1 MENQLSVKAV
11 PFMGDEL
18 MAAKDEETGKIYAGV
33 SYICKGIGLTEKQKD
48 NEVSKIQKDLVLQKG
63 AKKLPLKFEGQVREV
78 QCIELDFVPLWLAKI
93 TITPTMQTE
102 HPEVADKLVQYQLK
116 AKDVLAAAFIQPQK
130 PMSTLDFLEY
140 TVKAIRE
147 QQEALSDTNKR
158 IDHIGDVIALDTRS
172 WRKDAHNLIV
182 QIAKKLGGFENMQTV
197 QAEIYRLVDQ
207 RGGVSLE
214 RRLTF
219 MQQRMANEGVCKSKR
234 DRLSKLDVIAEDK
247 KLIEIYVA
255 IVKEMAIKN
264 GIDYEPRKEET
275 A

>member
-1 MENQLSVKAV
+1 MSNGSVTASACPKDRRNQNGFVFRMMLYSNE
-11 PFMGDEL
+11 GDE
-18 MAAKDEETGKIYAGV
+18 I
-33 SYICKGIGLTEKQKD
+33 S
-48 NEVSKIQKDLVLQKG
+48 SSLQKAAIRKSSALRLILSPCG
-63 AKKLPLKFEGQVREV
+63 SQKSRLPRP
-78 QCIELDFVPLWLAKI
+78 CS
-93 TITPTMQTE
+93 E

-147 QQEALSDTNKR
+147 QQKTLSDTNKR

-182 QIAKKLGGFENMQTV
+182 QIAKKMGGFENMQTI
-197 QAEIYRLVDQ
+197 QAEIYRLVDM
-207 RGGVSLE
+207 RDGVSLE

-219 MQQRMANEGVCKSKR
+219 MQQRMAGEGVCNSKR
-234 DRLSKLDVIAEDK
+234 DRLSKLDVIANDK

-255 IVKEMAIKN
+255 IIKEMAIKN

>member
-1 MENQLSVKAV
+1 MNSQLSVKAV

-18 MAAKDEETGKIYAGV
+18 MVAKDEETGKIFAGV
-33 SYICKGIGLTEKQKD
+33 KWICDGFGL
-48 NEVSKIQKDLVLQKG
+48 S
-63 AKKLPLKFEGQVREV
+63 EGQAKSERLRIQNDVVLKRGGRNIVLPTKGGNQEV
-78 QCIELDFVPLWLAKI
+78 QCIEIDFIPLWLAKI

-147 QQEALSDTNKR
+147 QQKTLSDTNKR

-182 QIAKKLGGFENMQTV
+182 QIAQKMGGFENMQTI
-197 QAEIYRLVDQ
+197 QAEIYRLVDM
-207 RGGVSLE
+207 RDGVSLE

-219 MQQRMANEGVCKSKR
+219 MQQRMAGEGVCKSKR
-234 DRLSKLDVIAEDK
+234 DRLSKLDVIANDK

-255 IVKEMAIKN
+255 IIKEMAIKN